1 MNRELRFVLPLVW
14 IGGALAVGVAGREIL
29 EGGPRIF
36 EQSGIWLT
44 LLLVLAIISEIKPVP
59 YTLGHADKEESLTI
73 TIILLTLFTYGLPLA
88 VLLAFTSV
96 VVADI
101 AESKPHYKIFFN
113 GSMYAL
119 AATAAGVVHHAGSLL
134 MEMVHPALSPI
145 WLRLPV
151 WFVAGAMYYL
161 VNLGLLM
168 LVLSRVQGVRW
179 RQMLLWGLRD
189 SAMVNLALICIAMAM
204 SALWGYH
211 PLAAA
216 VLVPPLFMAKYGYQG
231 YTRLRKEAEA
241 MLATLVDILD
251 LRDHYTG
258 QHSFRVSEMCY
269 GVART
274 LQVPEEQALAIQAIA
289 RVHDVGKVAVR
300 DAVLLKAGTLSGQER
315 LEIQSHV
322 DAGGRILSHLSVYK
336 PQLPILMQHHERL
349 DGGGYPQGLRAEG
362 ISLGARILAV
372 CDAFDTMTSERP
384 YRSAVPREAAI
395 DELYRST
402 DTHFDRSAVEALER
416 WLIEERRL
424 RADWRSRLG
433 SPAGDPAL
441 AAEEHALNALLSNGP

>member
-14 IGGALAVGVAGREIL
+14 TAGLLAVGYAGREVL
-29 EGGPRIF
+29 EAGPRIF
-36 EQSGIWLT
+36 EQSGIWLS

-59 YTLGHADKEESLTI
+59 YTLGHANKEESLTI

-88 VLLAFTSV
+88 ILLAFTSV

-101 AESKPHYKIFFN
+101 AENKPQYKIFFN

-119 AATAAGVVHHAGSLL
+119 AAAAAGIVHHSGSLL
-134 MEMVHPALSPI
+134 MQMVHPALAPI

-151 WFVAGAMYYL
+151 WFLAGTIYYF
-161 VNLGLLM
+161 VNLSLLM
-168 LVLSRVQGVRW
+168 LVLSRVQGVQW
-179 RQMLLWGLRD
+179 RQMLLWGVRD

-216 VLVPPLFMAKYGYQG
+216 VLVPPLFMAKYGYQA
-231 YTRLRKEAEA
+231 YTRLRREAEA
-241 MLATLVDILD
+241 MLATLADILD

-258 QHSFRVSEMCY
+258 QHSFRVSEVCY

-274 LQVPEEQALAIQAIA
+274 LRVPEEQALAIQTIA
-289 RVHDVGKVAVR
+289 RVHDVGKVAVP
-300 DAVLLKAGTLSGQER
+300 DAVLLKAGTLSAQER

-322 DAGGRILSHLSVYK
+322 DAGRRILSHLSVYK
-336 PQLPILMQHHERL
+336 SQLPILVQHHERL
-349 DGGGYPQGLRAEG
+349 DGGGYPHGLRAEM

-384 YRSAVPREAAI
+384 YRSAVSKEAAI
-395 DELYRST
+395 RELYRSA
-402 DTHFDRSAVEALER
+402 DAHFDRTVVEALER
-416 WLIEERRL
+416 WLIQERRL
-424 RADWRSRLG
+424 RADWRSRLEAS
-433 SPAGDPAL
+433 SPAGGALVPEETPATL
-441 AAEEHALNALLSNGP
+441 AAR